1 MQNLETAIVERAAA
15 LAARA
20 DRVILGIV
28 GEPGAGKSTLALR
41 LMEELGAR
49 RIPVAWLPMD
59 GFHLG
64 DRTLAGL
71 GLLERKGAIET
82 FDGWGYLAALRRVLA
97 EPSHPVYVPGFE
109 RTLEQPIA
117 ADRVIPPG
125 PALIVTEG
133 NYLLDDTAPWSLVR
147 DVAAEIWYADVPS
160 DIRRSRLVE
169 RHIAFGK
176 TRTDA
181 EAWVASVDE
190 QNARR
195 IRARRAFAD
204 LVVSIDQ
211 LDATSTMR

>member
-1 MQNLETAIVERAAA
+1 MPSLDTAIADRAAA

-28 GEPGAGKSTLALR
+28 GEPGAGKSTLALDVMDALR
-41 LMEELGAR
+41 AR
-49 RIPVAWLPMD
+49 GIPVAWLPMD

-64 DRTLAGL
+64 DRTLAEL

-82 FDGWGYLAALRRVLA
+82 FDGWGYLAALRRALA

-125 PALIVTEG
+125 RALIVTEG

-160 DIRRSRLVE
+160 DVRRSRLVE
-169 RHIAFGK
+169 RHVAFGK
-176 TRTDA
+176 ARADA
-181 EAWVASVDE
+181 EDWVASVDE
-190 QNARR
+190 PNARR

-204 LVVSIDQ
+204 LVISVD
-211 LDATSTMR
+211 DGEATPSA